1 MVPGSLLVPCKYQ
14 LWLLF
19 CLRLHIQLSEKEG
32 TLRADEADLN
42 VLISEFVVPLSVSSF
57 KLCSLTHPSTLISA
71 QHLQYARQL
80 LKHYLAEAA

>member
-1 MVPGSLLVPCKYQ
+1 M
-14 LWLLF
+14 
-19 CLRLHIQLSEKEG
+19 SEKEG

-80 LKHYLAEAA
+80 LKHYLAEAAWNLPPSVTTSQLVKSKNQIQKYLKM